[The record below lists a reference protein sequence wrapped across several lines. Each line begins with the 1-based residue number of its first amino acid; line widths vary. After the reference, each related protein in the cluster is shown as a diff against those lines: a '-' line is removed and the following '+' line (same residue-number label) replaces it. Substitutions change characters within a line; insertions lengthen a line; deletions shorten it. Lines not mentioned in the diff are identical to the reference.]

1 VVGQGEIYDHS
12 VAERRYR
19 VLVVSTDA
27 HNDVR
32 TPWVAPIRHGT
43 MDAPPHLIAL
53 ADVDPLGG
61 SIDLGRLDRVHVT
74 GTPIGIVTGATMQR
88 VREAIQ
94 TLFAG

>member
-1 VVGQGEIYDHS
+1 MVGQGEIYDHR
-12 VAERRYR
+12 VAERWYR

-43 MDAPPHLIAL
+43 LDAPPHLIAL

-61 SIDLGRLDRVHVT
+61 SIDLGRLDMVPVT

-94 TLFAG
+94 TLFSG

>member
-1 VVGQGEIYDHS
+1 MVGQGEIYDHS

-27 HNDVR
+27 HNDIR

-61 SIDLGRLDRVHVT
+61 SIDLGRLDRVQVT